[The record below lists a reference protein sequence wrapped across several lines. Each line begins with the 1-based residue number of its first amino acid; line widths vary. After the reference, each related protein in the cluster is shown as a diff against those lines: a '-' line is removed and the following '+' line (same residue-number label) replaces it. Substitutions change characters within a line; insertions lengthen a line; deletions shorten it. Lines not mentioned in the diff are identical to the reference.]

1 MAAPVRCLAGTQ
13 PEDIAE
19 LRLLL
24 ELPALRKLADRGLS
38 DQELELVRKLARAT
52 MRAARS
58 GDVLSYL
65 QADIAFHRCLL
76 ELTGDPALSDIARL
90 MLAQDRVCA
99 PDGEGSEQIMARDAS
114 EHGELVGM
122 LGDGMVSAADHLVRL
137 HLARP
142 SASRPT
148 SPLPAEPGF
157 NGDAGA

>member
-38 DQELELVRKLARAT
+38 DQELELVRKLASAT

-90 MLAQDRVCA
+90 MLAQDRVCP
-99 PDGEGSEQIMARDAS
+99 PDGEGSEQIMARDAT

-122 LGDGMVSAADHLVRL
+122 LGDGMVSDADHLVRL

-148 SPLPAEPGF
+148 SPRPAEQGF